1 MSRALLKNLAAILA
15 AAALVAAPSAH
26 AQQREFQPQVG
37 QQGKD
42 VVWVP
47 TPDEVVERML
57 AMAQTRPED
66 YVIDLGAGDGKI
78 AIAAAKKFGARSLGV
93 EYNPDMV
100 KHAQRNAQVAGIL
113 GRAQILQGDIF
124 ATDFSQATV
133 LTLYLLPS
141 LNMKLR
147 PQILTMRPGT
157 RVVAHAFNM
166 EDWEPDEVSDV
177 EGRRTFLWIVPANVT
192 GRWAME
198 VNSGGN
204 SEKFDLRLDQRYQ
217 KIEGAALLGSVEA
230 GLREPRL
237 NGPNISFAYVDNK
250 GVRRDLTG
258 RVAGGRME
266 GSFRADGGQ
275 EGRWTAV
282 KK

>member
-15 AAALVAAPSAH
+15 AAAFVAAPPAH

-57 AMAQTRPED
+57 AMAQTKPVD

-100 KHAQRNAQVAGIL
+100 RHAQRNAQGAGVL

-198 VNSGGN
+198 VSNGGN

-237 NGPNISFAYVDNK
+237 NGSNISFAYVDNM

>member
-1 MSRALLKNLAAILA
+1 MFGTPSRSIASALGAAMLATALAAY
-15 AAALVAAPSAH
+15 
-26 AQQREFQPQVG
+26 AQQSDFKPHVG

-57 AMAQTRPED
+57 TMAQTKPED
-66 YVIDLGAGDGKI
+66 FVVDLGAGDGKI
-78 AIAAAKKFGARSLGV
+78 AIAAAKKFGARAMGV

-100 KHAQRNAQVAGIL
+100 AYAQKNAQAAGVT
-113 GRAQILQGDIF
+113 GKAQIVHGDIF
-124 ATDFSQATV
+124 ATDFTQATV
-133 LTLYLLPS
+133 LTMYLLPS

-147 PQILTMRPGT
+147 PQILALRPGT

-166 EDWEPDEVSDV
+166 EDWEPDESSDV
-177 EGRRTFLWIVPANVT
+177 DGRRVYLWVVPANVA

-198 VNSGGN
+198 LSGGGT
-204 SEKFDLRLDQRYQ
+204 SEKLSLNLDQKFQ
-217 KIEGAALLGSVEA
+217 KIEGVVYLGSLLA

-237 NGPNISFAYVDNK
+237 SGFRISFAYVDGR
-250 GVRRDLTG
+250 GVRRDFSG
-258 RVAGGRME
+258 RVTGAAME
-266 GSFRADGGQ
+266 GSFRTDGGQ
-275 EGRWTAV
+275 EGRWSAA